1 MRQKA
6 SPHGILCKVLL
17 CSIIDLSYFLGM
29 ETEPHKETVPNQPA
43 QSVTSTST
51 VVAIP
56 AKRSLGPW
64 RVLRNRNYALLF
76 WGQLISSAGTQ
87 MQVVAVSWQ
96 VYLLTHSAVALGLIG
111 LVQAIPR
118 LIFSL
123 VGGILADAFDRRKL
137 LFIIELL
144 LASTSA
150 VLALCT
156 VFHVINIVIIYIV
169 VLIAGSVSAFEF
181 PTRQAIVPSLVR
193 REEMI
198 DALSLNTVMMQLT
211 LIIGPTAGGFAI
223 AWIGVANTYWF
234 DVISYF
240 VVIGS
245 LLLMVVPRIPAEK
258 RAQAGIG
265 ALVDGMKF
273 LRAHPVILAV
283 LSLDFFATFFGSPKA
298 LLPVYASDIL
308 HVGPQGLGILLA
320 ATSIGAVSLAPFTG
334 LIGRIP
340 RQGLG
345 VVLAIIVWGLCIT
358 AFGLS
363 PGPLWLGV
371 LFLAGS
377 GAADMVSMILRNLVI
392 QLTTP
397 DEFRGRISAVNA
409 MFVMGGPMLG
419 QFESGLVAGLFT
431 PEFSVVSGG
440 LACIFA
446 ALAIVA
452 LVPSLIRVKVK

>member
-1 MRQKA
+1 MK
-6 SPHGILCKVLL
+6 
-17 CSIIDLSYFLGM
+17 
-29 ETEPHKETVPNQPA
+29 TEPQKEAITDQSSQPA
-43 QSVTSTST
+43 LTSPSEISLPT
-51 VVAIP
+51 
-56 AKRSLGPW
+56 KHRLGPW
-64 RVLRNRNYALLF
+64 RVLRNRDYSLLF

-87 MQVVAVSWQ
+87 MQVVAVAWQ

-123 VGGILADAFDRRKL
+123 VGGVFADVFDRRKML
-137 LFIIELL
+137 IVIEIV
-144 LASTSA
+144 LALTSA

-156 VFHVINIVIIYIV
+156 IYHVINIVIIYIV
-169 VLIAGSVSAFEF
+169 VLIAASVSSFEF
-181 PTRQAIVPSLVR
+181 PTRQAIIPTLVR
-193 REEMI
+193 REEMS
-198 DALSLNTVMMQLT
+198 DALSLSMVMMQLT
-211 LIIGPTAGGFAI
+211 FIIGPTVGGFAI

-245 LLLMVVPRIPAEK
+245 LLVMVVPRVPLEK

-283 LSLDFFATFFGSPKA
+283 LSLDFFATFFGSPRS
-298 LLPVYASDIL
+298 LLPVYASDIM
-308 HVGPQGLGILLA
+308 HIGPQGLGILIA
-320 ATSIGAVSLAPFTG
+320 ATSIGAVALAPFTG
-334 LIGRIP
+334 LIGRIT

-345 VVLAIIVWGLCIT
+345 VVLAIIVWGLCIM

-363 PGPLWLGV
+363 PTPLWLGV
-371 LFLAGS
+371 LFLAGA
-377 GAADMVSMILRNLVI
+377 GAADMVSMILRGLVI

-397 DEFRGRISAVNA
+397 DEFRGRISAVNG
-409 MFVMGGPMLG
+409 MFVIGGPMLG
-419 QFESGLVAGLFT
+419 QFESGLVAGLVT

-440 LACIFA
+440 LACI
-446 ALAIVA
+446 LATLAVVA
-452 LVPSLIRVKVK
+452 LVPSLVRVKVK

>member
-1 MRQKA
+1 MK
-6 SPHGILCKVLL
+6 
-17 CSIIDLSYFLGM
+17 
-29 ETEPHKETVPNQPA
+29 TEPQKEAITG
-43 QSVTSTST
+43 QSSQTASTASSE
-51 VVAIP
+51 VALP
-56 AKRSLGPW
+56 TKHRLGPW
-64 RVLRNRNYALLF
+64 RVLRNRNYSLLF

-87 MQVVAVSWQ
+87 MQVVAVAWQ

-123 VGGILADAFDRRKL
+123 VGGVFADVFDRRKML
-137 LFIIELL
+137 IVIELV
-144 LASTSA
+144 LALTSA

-156 VFHVINIVIIYIV
+156 IHHVINIVIIYIV
-169 VLIAGSVSAFEF
+169 VLIAASVSSFEF
-181 PTRQAIVPSLVR
+181 PTRQAIIPTLVR
-193 REEMI
+193 REEMS
-198 DALSLNTVMMQLT
+198 DALSLSMVMMQLT
-211 LIIGPTAGGFAI
+211 FIIGPTVGGFAI

-245 LLLMVVPRIPAEK
+245 LLLMVVPRVPLEK
-258 RAQAGIG
+258 RAQAGID

-283 LSLDFFATFFGSPKA
+283 LSLDFFATFFGSPRS
-298 LLPVYASDIL
+298 LLPVYASDIM
-308 HVGPQGLGILLA
+308 HIGPQGLGILIA
-320 ATSIGAVSLAPFTG
+320 ATSIGAVALAPFTG
-334 LIGRIP
+334 LIGRIT

-345 VVLAIIVWGLCIT
+345 IVLAIIVWGLCIM

-363 PGPLWLGV
+363 PTPLWLGV
-371 LFLAGS
+371 LFLAGA
-377 GAADMVSMILRNLVI
+377 GAADMVSMILRGLVV

-409 MFVMGGPMLG
+409 MFVIGGPMLG
-419 QFESGLVAGLFT
+419 QFESGLVAGLVN

-440 LACIFA
+440 LACI
-446 ALAIVA
+446 LATLAVVA

>member
-1 MRQKA
+1 MEIEPPEEAVTNQRTQLT
-6 SPHGILCKVLL
+6 SP
-17 CSIIDLSYFLGM
+17 
-29 ETEPHKETVPNQPA
+29 
-43 QSVTSTST
+43 STAC
-51 VVAIP
+51 VAIP

-64 RVLRNRNYALLF
+64 RVMRNRNYALLF

-87 MQVVAVSWQ
+87 MQVVAVAWQ
-96 VYLLTHSAVALGLIG
+96 VFLLTHSAIALGVIG

-123 VGGILADAFDRRKL
+123 VGGVFADVFDRRKL
-137 LFIIELL
+137 LLVIEVV
-144 LASTSA
+144 LATTSA

-156 VFHVINIVIIYIV
+156 IFHVINIVIIYAV
-169 VLIAGSVSAFEF
+169 VLIAASVSAFEF
-181 PTRQAIVPSLVR
+181 PTRQAMIPGLVR
-193 REEMI
+193 REEMA
-198 DALSLNTVMMQLT
+198 DAMSLSMVMMQLT
-211 LIIGPTAGGFAI
+211 FIIGPTAGGFAI
-223 AWIGVANTYWF
+223 AWLGVANTYWL

-245 LLLMVVPRIPAEK
+245 LLLMVVPRISAEK

-283 LSLDFFATFFGSPKA
+283 LSLDFFATFFGSPRA
-298 LLPVYASDIL
+298 LLPVYANDIL
-308 HVGPQGLGILLA
+308 HIGPQGLGILLA
-320 ATSIGAVSLAPFTG
+320 ATPIGAVALAPFTG
-334 LIGRIP
+334 LIGRIT

-345 VVLAIIVWGLCIT
+345 VAMAIIVWGLCIV
-358 AFGLS
+358 AFGLF
-363 PGPLWLGV
+363 PAPLWLGV

-377 GAADMVSMILRNLVI
+377 GAADMVSMILRGLVI

-397 DEFRGRISAVNA
+397 DEFRGRMSAVNA
-409 MFVMGGPMLG
+409 MFVIGGPMLG

-431 PEFSVVSGG
+431 PELSVVSGG

-446 ALAIVA
+446 TLAIVS
-452 LVPSLIRVKVK
+452 LVPSLLRVKVK